1 MDTEEVRVQT
11 YMGEEEGQEGQEE
24 EEGEEEVEKGTKKEE
39 KEGACQT
46 LELQAP
52 LRPGVSEER

>member
-1 MDTEEVRVQT
+1 MQT